1 MTVISETELSDL
13 ARDVLAA
20 AGAST
25 DNAEMVAQHLVESN
39 LSGVDTHG
47 VWHLPGYVK
56 DLHAGLIDGSATP
69 EVLERRSTSALVTG
83 NWTFGQVAARYA
95 TEIGIEIAKAHDVA
109 VVGLVQCHHIGR
121 LGHFTEMAAEA
132 GIIAQVWAGGYSEEA
147 PMTMPYGG
155 RERLLHTNPI
165 SMGFPA
171 GDEPRVMFD
180 FATTTLSG
188 VKVDNAKRRG
198 ESVQPGA
205 IVDREGQPTTDPNA
219 FFDGG
224 GHIAFGGHK
233 GYAVGYAAEFFGR
246 VFTGSNTFADP
257 DRAGPVLRNQGV
269 TFIFVRADLFRPMAE
284 YTASADEMERRTR
297 AIAPIDGVASVLVP
311 GDPEWRSRATRRR
324 DGIPVEDAIWE
335 RIVALPRTAETT
347 PTADKE

>member
-1 MTVISETELSDL
+1 VTVITESELSDL

-20 AGAST
+20 AGASP
-25 DNAEMVAQHLVESN
+25 DNAAIVAQHLVEAN

-56 DLHAGLIDGSATP
+56 DLRAGLIDGSASP
-69 EVLERRSTSALVTG
+69 EVLERRPTSALVTG
-83 NWTFGQVAARYA
+83 HWTFGQVAARYA
-95 TEIGIEIAKAHDVA
+95 TEIGIELAAEHDVA
-109 VVGLVQCHHIGR
+109 VVGLV
-121 LGHFTEMAAEA
+121 
-132 GIIAQVWAGGYSEEA
+132 QVWAGGYSEEA

-165 SMGFPA
+165 SISFPA

-188 VKVDNAKRRG
+188 VKIDNAKRRG

-205 IVDREGQPTTDPNA
+205 IVDRDGQPTTDPNA

-224 GHIAFGGHK
+224 GHVAFGGHK
-233 GYAVGYAAEFFGR
+233 GYAIGYAAEFFGR
-246 VFTGSNTFADP
+246 IFTGSNTFADP

-269 TFIFVRADLFRPMAE
+269 TFIFIRADLFRPMAE
-284 YTASADEMERRTR
+284 FTASADEMERRTR
-297 AIAPIDGVASVLVP
+297 AVAPVDGVAGVLVP

-324 DGIPVEDAIWE
+324 DGIPVEDALWE
-335 RIVALPRTAETT
+335 RLAALPRSADTT
-347 PTADKE
+347 PVAKED